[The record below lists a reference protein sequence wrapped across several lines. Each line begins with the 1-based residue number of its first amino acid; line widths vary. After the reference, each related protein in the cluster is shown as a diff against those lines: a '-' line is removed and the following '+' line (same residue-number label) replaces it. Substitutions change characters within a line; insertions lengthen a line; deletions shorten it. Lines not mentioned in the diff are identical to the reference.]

1 MCYQTIFCFSQNVT
15 LSQNFRCFEL
25 SDCDSQ
31 NILSTHVRRFCRPNP
46 YPSSGVHHK
55 KSDCDSSAAL
65 DKVGSNI
72 INIVT
77 SLLSLYQNR
86 VNIGDCNNSVCAAIP
101 FPRKTDA
108 CEDIDAKK
116 GKTDITIIDIDKKK
130 GLIIFDI
137 DKKKLNQTIITFAL
151 ELILYQ

>member
-1 MCYQTIFCFSQNVT
+1 MLINIFLFSQNVT

-31 NILSTHVRRFCRPNP
+31 NILSTNVRRFCKPNP

-55 KSDCDSSAAL
+55 KSDCDSNAAL
-65 DKVGSNI
+65 DKVGLNI

-77 SLLSLYQNR
+77 SLLSLYQNHL
-86 VNIGDCNNSVCAAIP
+86 NKGDRNNSVCAAIP

-116 GKTDITIIDIDKKK
+116 GKTDIIIIDIDKKK
-130 GLIIFDI
+130 RPHNL
-137 DKKKLNQTIITFAL
+137 
-151 ELILYQ
+151 